1 LLAAKSSDISTRK
14 KSATQNEAGLTQ
26 TERDEADYA
35 VVRPT
40 DVADDNDVNNDY
52 AYPTPPSVP
61 PPSVPPP
68 SVPDDNS
75 NRQYLD
81 LLPED
86 DEPLRLLAVF
96 TRQET
101 DLHTSGS
108 GGDND
113 VTNRAT
119 TTTEDSRAHPSDG
132 KDSAA
137 EEEQPAT
144 YIEII

>member
-26 TERDEADYA
+26 MERDEADYA

-52 AYPTPPSVP
+52 AYPAPPSVP
-61 PPSVPPP
+61 PPSVPG
-68 SVPDDNS
+68 DNS

-108 GGDND
+108 GSGGDND

-119 TTTEDSRAHPSDG
+119 TTTEDSRAQPSNG
-132 KDSAA
+132 RDSAA